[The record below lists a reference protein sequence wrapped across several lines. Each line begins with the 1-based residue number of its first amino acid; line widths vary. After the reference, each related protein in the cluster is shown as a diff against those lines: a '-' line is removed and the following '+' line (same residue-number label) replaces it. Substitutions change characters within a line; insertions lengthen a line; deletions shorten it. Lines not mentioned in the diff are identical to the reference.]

1 MLKTQPLYKIKTNEK
16 IKLVSL
22 STKNFVR
29 ICSIYFMVIFN
40 GCASLSSS
48 LTEFLNRDSSMPVAF
63 KDRKVNEAEKYM
75 AIYDLGG
82 RITTHA
88 NFIELLKY
96 IPDDL
101 KQDRIYLTRT
111 DYFSIGEKY
120 KNLNKWDIALESG
133 FIDGLLGKGLTI
145 SEKLDHIKPRNIDEF
160 LNNLPMDAFYMHG
173 IDLEDLNIIKN
184 EFKSSILMNYQVVD
198 FSDLKMSL
206 TVYVRLINL
215 NNMKILTSGIVEVEK
230 TSDLIVKK
238 EIDAFLDAFD
248 IVKNINDFPNQLYS
262 ENINIGVLNTDILNI
277 SGDYSEKLS
286 RKTISIENGI
296 ITGLIQN
303 EKYVIDNPV
312 IIEKTKGFK
321 LKFPEVYKNIVFNT
335 SPLLYEE
342 WMEFYEKTGCNLL
355 LAYRYLPD
363 NGLYLKV
370 IDVKLN
376 GKIIYS
382 KAFPFNG
389 RQDLG
394 IIANHDFIASQF
406 LSGFDFEIFNN
417 RKILIVDGNYQAVES
432 SEYLK
437 DISKFNAM
445 NLAIEDGIVSA
456 LVSQKIDV
464 FEKLKTVYLKRP
476 WMYNDK
482 IFNLN
487 PLYLKDWDQLKKFGV
502 QTLIVFQNLIPYEKL
517 NYNDPSYDDVAV
529 SVKVIDLSNGDI
541 IALSGIT
548 NIE

>member
-1 MLKTQPLYKIKTNEK
+1 M
-16 IKLVSL
+16 
-22 STKNFVR
+22 
-29 ICSIYFMVIFN
+29 
-40 GCASLSSS
+40 
-48 LTEFLNRDSSMPVAF
+48 
-63 KDRKVNEAEKYM
+63 
-75 AIYDLGG
+75 
-82 RITTHA
+82 
-88 NFIELLKY
+88 
-96 IPDDL
+96 
-101 KQDRIYLTRT
+101 
-111 DYFSIGEKY
+111 
-120 KNLNKWDIALESG
+120 ESG

-145 SEKLDHIKPRNIDEF
+145 SEKLDHIKPRNTDEF
-160 LNNLPMDAFYMHG
+160 LNNLPMDGFYMHG

-184 EFKSSILMNYQVVD
+184 EFKASILMNYQVVD

-206 TVYVRLINL
+206 TVYIRLINL

-230 TSDLIVKK
+230 TSDFIVKK

-277 SGDYSEKLS
+277 GGDYSEKLS

-342 WMEFYEKTGCNLL
+342 WMEFYDKTGCNLL
-355 LAYRYLPD
+355 LAYRYLPE

-417 RKILIVDGNYQAVES
+417 RKILIVDEIIKLWSRVS
-432 SEYLK
+432 
-437 DISKFNAM
+437 ISK
-445 NLAIEDGIVSA
+445 I
-456 LVSQKIDV
+456 
-464 FEKLKTVYLKRP
+464 
-476 WMYNDK
+476 
-482 IFNLN
+482 
-487 PLYLKDWDQLKKFGV
+487 
-502 QTLIVFQNLIPYEKL
+502 FQN
-517 NYNDPSYDDVAV
+517 SMQ
-529 SVKVIDLSNGDI
+529 
-541 IALSGIT
+541 
-548 NIE
+548 